1 MVCSTAIVCF
11 KRYTNKDNQ
20 IIRDNPRKGVV
31 SYIDN
36 CMLIAGIDYS
46 MNGPAICVF
55 NGDSF
60 SFNKC
65 SIYYLTDTLKYAKT
79 FLTNIHGESFLDYS
93 GDCERY
99 DTISD
104 WVLRVCV
111 GVEQVA
117 LEGYAYN
124 ATGRVFNIAE
134 NTGILKYK
142 LYQQRIPVEIVE
154 PTHVKK
160 YATSKGN
167 ADKEM
172 MVKTFALDTGLDLQN
187 IISPNKERIT
197 SPVSDIVD
205 SFYICKYL
213 YKTLKGF

>member
-1 MVCSTAIVCF
+1 
-11 KRYTNKDNQ
+11 
-20 IIRDNPRKGVV
+20 
-31 SYIDN
+31 
-36 CMLIAGIDYS
+36 MLIAGIDYS
-46 MNGPAICVF
+46 LNGPAVCVF
-55 NGDSF
+55 NGDNF
-60 SFNKC
+60 TFNKC
-65 SIYYLTDTLKYAKT
+65 NIYFLTDVKKYAKT
-79 FLTNIHGESFLDYS
+79 FINNLHGEIFEDYN

-104 WVLRVCV
+104 WVLRICA

-117 LEGYAYN
+117 IEGYAYN

-142 LYQQRIPVEIVE
+142 LYQQRIPVEVVE

-160 YATSKGN
+160 YATEKGN

-172 MVKTFALDTGLDLQN
+172 MAGAFYMDTGIDLKN
-187 IISPNKERIT
+187 IISPTKEKAT
-197 SPVSDIVD
+197 SPVTDIVD

-213 YKTLKGF
+213 YKTLIEIRNNPR